1 MLTPEKII
9 RQFSLNDAHTEA
21 LTKEFTPYYD
31 ELVKLSHSLGCNEV
45 IQYNFDENNHNSE
58 WSTFNSDVDTKNL
71 QFAFEVKSGNF
82 FDPSTKKWAFR
93 NLISVSYILRSECN
107 ENYNDNYKYDIAF
120 FITDEKNSHLKCFV
134 NKMEFDLHSTLR
146 FQAINLQIRPA
157 YKAVD
162 SYLNMKECKSD
173 LLHLSETPEE
183 FISDLEN
190 EINRLED
197 FKKLLKTIK
206 AKIKLLNI

>member
-1 MLTPEKII
+1 MLTAEQII
-9 RQFSLNDAHTEA
+9 RQFSLNDAHTET
-21 LTKEFTPYYD
+21 LIKEFEPYYT
-31 ELVKLSHSLGCNEV
+31 ELMKLSHSLGCNEV

-58 WSTFNSDVDTKNL
+58 WSTFNSDVNTKNL

-82 FDPSTKKWAFR
+82 LDPSSKKWAFR

-107 ENYNDNYKYDIAF
+107 ENYNDNYKYNIAF

-134 NKMEFDLHSTLR
+134 NKMEFDFHSSLR
-146 FQAINLQIRPA
+146 FQAINLQIKPA
-157 YKAVD
+157 YKAID

>member
-21 LTKEFTPYYD
+21 LTKEFEPYYT
-31 ELVKLSHSLGCNEV
+31 ELVKLSHSLGCNE
-45 IQYNFDENNHNSE
+45 INQYNFDENNHNSE
-58 WSTFNSDVDTKNL
+58 WSTFNSDIDTKNL

-107 ENYNDNYKYDIAF
+107 ENYNDNYKYDIAC
-120 FITDEKNSHLKCFV
+120 FITDEKNSSLKCFV
-134 NKMEFDLHSTLR
+134 NKMEVDFHSSLR
-146 FQAINLQIRPA
+146 FQAVNLQIKPA
-157 YKAVD
+157 YKAID
-162 SYLNMKECKSD
+162 SYLNMKDCKSD
-173 LLHLSETPEE
+173 LLHLSETPGE

>member
-1 MLTPEKII
+1 MLTAEQII

-21 LTKEFTPYYD
+21 LTKEFEPYYD

-45 IQYNFDENNHNSE
+45 NQYNLDDNNHNAQWSE
-58 WSTFNSDVDTKNL
+58 FNRDVDQKNL

-82 FDPSTKKWAFR
+82 LDPSTKKWAFR

-107 ENYNDNYKYDIAF
+107 ENYNDTYKYAIAY

-134 NKMEFDLHSTLR
+134 NKMEFDFNSSLR
-146 FQAINLQIRPA
+146 FQAINLQLKPA
-157 YKAVD
+157 YKAID
-162 SYLNMKECKSD
+162 SYLNMKECRSD
-173 LLHLSETPEE
+173 VLHLAETPVE
-183 FISDLEN
+183 FIADLEN

>member
-21 LTKEFTPYYD
+21 LTKEFEPYYT

-45 IQYNFDENNHNSE
+45 IQYNFDEHNPE

-120 FITDEKNSHLKCFV
+120 FITNEKNSHLKCFV
-134 NKMEFDLHSTLR
+134 NKMEFNLLSSLR
-146 FQAINLQIRPA
+146 FQAINLQIKPA

>member
-21 LTKEFTPYYD
+21 LTKEFEPYYT

-45 IQYNFDENNHNSE
+45 IQYNFDENNPE
-58 WSTFNSDVDTKNL
+58 WSTFNRDIDTKNL
-71 QFAFEVKSGNF
+71 QFAFEVKSSNF
-82 FDPSTKKWAFR
+82 LDPLTKKWAFR

-134 NKMEFDLHSTLR
+134 NKMEFNLLSSLR
-146 FQAINLQIRPA
+146 FQAINLQIKPA

-162 SYLNMKECKSD
+162 SYLNMIEADCDK
-173 LLHLSETPEE
+173 LHLAETPEE

>member
-21 LTKEFTPYYD
+21 LTKEFAPYYD

-45 IQYNFDENNHNSE
+45 QQYNLDDNNHNAQWSE
-58 WSTFNSDVDTKNL
+58 FNRDVDQKNL

-82 FDPSTKKWAFR
+82 LDPSTKKWAFR

-107 ENYNDNYKYDIAF
+107 ENYNDTYKYAIAY

-134 NKMEFDLHSTLR
+134 NKMEFDFNSSLR
-146 FQAINLQIRPA
+146 FQAINLQLKPA
-157 YKAVD
+157 YKAID
-162 SYLNMKECKSD
+162 SYLNMKECRSD
-173 LLHLSETPEE
+173 VLHLAENSAE
-183 FISDLEN
+183 FIADLEN

-197 FKKLLKTIK
+197 FKKLMKTIK

>member
-21 LTKEFTPYYD
+21 LTKEFEPYYT
-31 ELVKLSHSLGCNEV
+31 ELVKLSHSLGCNE
-45 IQYNFDENNHNSE
+45 INQYNFDENNHNSE

-82 FDPSTKKWAFR
+82 FFFSSKKWGFR

-120 FITDEKNSHLKCFV
+120 FITDEKNSSLKCFV
-134 NKMEFDLHSTLR
+134 NKMEFDFHSSLR
-146 FQAINLQIRPA
+146 FQAINLQIKPA
-157 YKAVD
+157 YKAID
-162 SYLNMKECKSD
+162 SYLNMKDCKSD
-173 LLHLSETPEE
+173 LLHLSETPGE

>member
-1 MLTPEKII
+1 MLTAEQII
-9 RQFSLNDAHTEA
+9 RQFSLNDAHTKT
-21 LTKEFTPYYD
+21 LTKEFEPYYT
-31 ELVKLSHSLGCNEV
+31 ELVKLSHSLGCNE
-45 IQYNFDENNHNSE
+45 INQYNFDENNHNSE

-82 FDPSTKKWAFR
+82 FNPSTKKWAFR

-120 FITDEKNSHLKCFV
+120 FITDEKNSSLKCFV
-134 NKMEFDLHSTLR
+134 NKMEFDLHSSLR
-146 FQAINLQIRPA
+146 FQAINLQIKPA

-162 SYLNMKECKSD
+162 SYLNMKEADCDK
-173 LLHLSETPEE
+173 LHQAENPAE
-183 FISDLEN
+183 FIADLEN

>member
-21 LTKEFTPYYD
+21 LTKEFEPYYT

-45 IQYNFDENNHNSE
+45 IQYNFDEHNPE
-58 WSTFNSDVDTKNL
+58 WSTFNRDVDTKNL

-82 FDPSTKKWAFR
+82 LDPSTKKWAFR

-107 ENYNDNYKYDIAF
+107 ENFNDNYKYDIAF

-134 NKMEFDLHSTLR
+134 NKMEFNLLSSLR
-146 FQAINLQIRPA
+146 FQAINLQIKPA

-162 SYLNMKECKSD
+162 SYLNMIEANCDK
-173 LLHLSETPEE
+173 LHLAETPGE

-206 AKIKLLNI
+206 TKIKLLNI

>member
-21 LTKEFTPYYD
+21 LTKEFEPYYT

-45 IQYNFDENNHNSE
+45 IQYNFDEHNPE
-58 WSTFNSDVDTKNL
+58 WSTFNRDVDTKNL

-82 FDPSTKKWAFR
+82 LDSSTKKWAFR

-134 NKMEFDLHSTLR
+134 NKMEFNLLSSLR

-157 YKAVD
+157 YKAID
-162 SYLNMKECKSD
+162 SYLNMIEANCDK
-173 LLHLSETPEE
+173 LHLAETPGE

>member
-21 LTKEFTPYYD
+21 LTKEFEPYYT
-31 ELVKLSHSLGCNEV
+31 ELVKLSHSLGCNE
-45 IQYNFDENNHNSE
+45 INQYNFDENNHNSE
-58 WSTFNSDVDTKNL
+58 WSSFNHDVDTKNL

-82 FDPSTKKWAFR
+82 LDPSTKKWSFR

-134 NKMEFDLHSTLR
+134 NKMEFNLLSSLR
-146 FQAINLQIRPA
+146 FQAINLQIKPA

-162 SYLNMKECKSD
+162 LYLNMIEANCDK
-173 LLHLSETPEE
+173 LHLAETPGE

>member
-1 MLTPEKII
+1 MLTAEQII
-9 RQFSLNDAHTEA
+9 RQFSLNDAHTET
-21 LTKEFTPYYD
+21 LIKEFEPYYT
-31 ELVKLSHSLGCNEV
+31 ELMKLSHSLGCNEV

-58 WSTFNSDVDTKNL
+58 WSTFNSDVNTKNL

-82 FDPSTKKWAFR
+82 LDPSTKKWAFR
-93 NLISVSYILRSECN
+93 NLISVSQILRSECN
-107 ENYNDNYKYDIAF
+107 ENYNDNYKYNIAF

-134 NKMEFDLHSTLR
+134 NKMEFDFHSSLR
-146 FQAINLQIRPA
+146 FQAINLQIKPA
-157 YKAVD
+157 YKAID

>member
-21 LTKEFTPYYD
+21 LTKEFEPYYT
-31 ELVKLSHSLGCNEV
+31 ELVKLSHSLGCNE
-45 IQYNFDENNHNSE
+45 INQYNFDENNHNSE

-120 FITDEKNSHLKCFV
+120 FITNEKNSQLKCFI
-134 NKMEFDLHSTLR
+134 NKMEFNLLSSLR
-146 FQAINLQIRPA
+146 FQAINLQIKPA
-157 YKAVD
+157 YKAVN
-162 SYLNMKECKSD
+162 SYLNMIEADCDK
-173 LLHLSETPEE
+173 LHLAENPAE
-183 FISDLEN
+183 FITDLEN

-197 FKKLLKTIK
+197 FKKLLKIIK

>member
-1 MLTPEKII
+1 M
-9 RQFSLNDAHTEA
+9 
-21 LTKEFTPYYD
+21 
-31 ELVKLSHSLGCNEV
+31 KLSHSLGCNEV
-45 IQYNFDENNHNSE
+45 IQYNFNEHNPE
-58 WSTFNSDVDTKNL
+58 WSSFNHYVDTKNL

-82 FDPSTKKWAFR
+82 FDPSIKKWAFR

-107 ENYNDNYKYDIAF
+107 ENYNDTYKYDIAF

-134 NKMEFDLHSTLR
+134 NKMEFNFHSGLR
-146 FQAINLQIRPA
+146 FQAINLQIKPA

-162 SYLNMKECKSD
+162 SYLNMIEADCDK
-173 LLHLSETPEE
+173 LHLSETPGE

>member
-21 LTKEFTPYYD
+21 LTKEFEPYYT

-45 IQYNFDENNHNSE
+45 IQYNFDEHNPE

-120 FITDEKNSHLKCFV
+120 FITNEKNSHLKCFV
-134 NKMEFDLHSTLR
+134 NKMEFNLLSSLR
-146 FQAINLQIRPA
+146 FQAINLQIKPA
-157 YKAVD
+157 YKAVN
-162 SYLNMKECKSD
+162 SYLNMIDCKSD
-173 LLHLSETPEE
+173 LLHLAENPAE

-197 FKKLLKTIK
+197 FKKLLKIIK

>member
-1 MLTPEKII
+1 MLTAEQII
-9 RQFSLNDAHTEA
+9 RQFSLNDAHTET
-21 LTKEFTPYYD
+21 LIKEFEPYYT
-31 ELVKLSHSLGCNEV
+31 ELMKLSHSLGCNEV

-58 WSTFNSDVDTKNL
+58 WSTFNSDVNTKNL

-82 FDPSTKKWAFR
+82 LDPLTKKWAFR

-107 ENYNDNYKYDIAF
+107 ENYNDNYKYNIAF

-134 NKMEFDLHSTLR
+134 NKMEFDFHSSLR
-146 FQAINLQIRPA
+146 FQAINLQIKPA
-157 YKAVD
+157 YKAID

>member
-21 LTKEFTPYYD
+21 LTKEFEPYYT

-134 NKMEFDLHSTLR
+134 NKMEFNLLSSLR
-146 FQAINLQIRPA
+146 FQAINLQIKPA

-162 SYLNMKECKSD
+162 LYLNMIEANCDK
-173 LLHLSETPEE
+173 LHLAETPGE

>member
-21 LTKEFTPYYD
+21 LTKEFEPYYT

-45 IQYNFDENNHNSE
+45 IQYNFNENNPE
-58 WSTFNSDVDTKNL
+58 WSSFNRDVDTKNL

-82 FDPSTKKWAFR
+82 LDPSTKKWAFR

-134 NKMEFDLHSTLR
+134 NKMEFNFHSGLR
-146 FQAINLQIRPA
+146 FQAINLQIKPA

-162 SYLNMKECKSD
+162 SYLNMKEADCDK
-173 LLHLSETPEE
+173 LHQAETPEE

>member
-9 RQFSLNDAHTEA
+9 RQFSLNDAHTEV

-45 IQYNFDENNHNSE
+45 NQYNFDDSNHNAE
-58 WSTFNSDVDTKNL
+58 WSSFNSDVDEKNL

-93 NLISVSYILRSECN
+93 NLICVSYILRSECN
-107 ENYNDNYKYDIAF
+107 ENYNDIYKYDIAF
-120 FITDEKNSHLKCFV
+120 FITDEKHSHLKCFV
-134 NKMEFDLHSTLR
+134 NKMEYSFQSSLR
-146 FQAINLQIRPA
+146 FQAINLQLKPI

-162 SYLNMKECKSD
+162 SYLNLQEAQCD
-173 LLHLSETPEE
+173 RLHYAENPSE

-197 FKKLLKTIK
+197 FKKLLKTVK
-206 AKIKLLNI
+206 TKIKLLNI

>member
-21 LTKEFTPYYD
+21 LTKEFEPYYT

-82 FDPSTKKWAFR
+82 LDPSTKKWAFR

-134 NKMEFDLHSTLR
+134 NKMEFDFYSSLR
-146 FQAINLQIRPA
+146 FQAINLQIKPV

-162 SYLNMKECKSD
+162 SYLNMIEANCDK
-173 LLHLSETPEE
+173 LHLAETPGE

>member
-21 LTKEFTPYYD
+21 LTKEFEPYYD

-45 IQYNFDENNHNSE
+45 QQYNLDDNNHNAQWSE
-58 WSTFNSDVDTKNL
+58 FNRDVDQKNL

-82 FDPSTKKWAFR
+82 LDPSTKRWAFR

-107 ENYNDNYKYDIAF
+107 ENYNDTYKYAIAY

-134 NKMEFDLHSTLR
+134 NKMEFDFNSSLR
-146 FQAINLQIRPA
+146 FQAINLQLKPA
-157 YKAVD
+157 YKAID
-162 SYLNMKECKSD
+162 SYLNMKDCKSD
-173 LLHLSETPEE
+173 ILHLAENSAE

>member
-21 LTKEFTPYYD
+21 LIKEFEPYYT

-45 IQYNFDENNHNSE
+45 IQYNFDEHNPE
-58 WSTFNSDVDTKNL
+58 WSTFNRDVDTKNL

-82 FDPSTKKWAFR
+82 LDPSTKKWAFR

-134 NKMEFDLHSTLR
+134 NKMEFNLLSSLR
-146 FQAINLQIRPA
+146 FQAINLQIKPA
-157 YKAVD
+157 YKAID
-162 SYLNMKECKSD
+162 SYLNMIEANCDK
-173 LLHLSETPEE
+173 LHLAETPGE

>member
-21 LTKEFTPYYD
+21 LTKEFEPYYT

-45 IQYNFDENNHNSE
+45 IQYNFDEHNPE
-58 WSTFNSDVDTKNL
+58 WSTFNRDVDTKNL
-71 QFAFEVKSGNF
+71 QFVFEVKSGNF
-82 FDPSTKKWAFR
+82 LDPSTKKWAFR

-134 NKMEFDLHSTLR
+134 NKMEFDILSSLR
-146 FQAINLQIRPA
+146 FQTINLQIRPA

-162 SYLNMKECKSD
+162 SYLNMIDCKSD
-173 LLHLSETPEE
+173 LLHLAENPVE

-206 AKIKLLNI
+206 TKIKLLNI

>member
-1 MLTPEKII
+1 MLTIERII

-21 LTKEFTPYYD
+21 LTKEFEPYYT

-45 IQYNFDENNHNSE
+45 IQYNFDENNPE
-58 WSTFNSDVDTKNL
+58 WSTFNSDIDTKNL

-82 FDPSTKKWAFR
+82 LDPSTKKWAFR

-107 ENYNDNYKYDIAF
+107 ENFNDNYKYDIAF
-120 FITDEKNSHLKCFV
+120 FITDEKNSSLKCFV

-173 LLHLSETPEE
+173 LLHLAENPAE
-183 FISDLEN
+183 FIADLEN

>member
-45 IQYNFDENNHNSE
+45 QQYNLDDNNHNSQ
-58 WSTFNSDVDTKNL
+58 WSEFNRDVDQKNL

-82 FDPSTKKWAFR
+82 LDPSTKRWAFR

-107 ENYNDNYKYDIAF
+107 ENYNDTYKYAIAY

-134 NKMEFDLHSTLR
+134 NKMEFDFNSSLR
-146 FQAINLQIRPA
+146 FQAINLQLKPA
-157 YKAVD
+157 YKAID

-173 LLHLSETPEE
+173 VLHLAENSAE

>member
-21 LTKEFTPYYD
+21 LTKEFEPYYT

-45 IQYNFDENNHNSE
+45 IQYNFDEHNPE
-58 WSTFNSDVDTKNL
+58 WSTFNRDVDTKNL

-82 FDPSTKKWAFR
+82 LDPSTKKWAFR

-120 FITDEKNSHLKCFV
+120 FITNEKNSHLKCFV
-134 NKMEFDLHSTLR
+134 NKMEFNLLSSLR
-146 FQAINLQIRPA
+146 FQAINLQIKPA
-157 YKAVD
+157 YKAVN
-162 SYLNMKECKSD
+162 SYLNMIEADCDK
-173 LLHLSETPEE
+173 LHLAETPEE

>member
-21 LTKEFTPYYD
+21 LTKEFEPYYT
-31 ELVKLSHSLGCNEV
+31 ELVKLSHSLGCNE
-45 IQYNFDENNHNSE
+45 INQYNFDENNHNSE
-58 WSTFNSDVDTKNL
+58 WSTFNSDVDIKNL

-120 FITDEKNSHLKCFV
+120 FITNEKNSHLKCFV
-134 NKMEFDLHSTLR
+134 NKMEFNLLSSLR
-146 FQAINLQIRPA
+146 FQAINLQIKPA
-157 YKAVD
+157 YKAVN
-162 SYLNMKECKSD
+162 SYLNMIEADCDK
-173 LLHLSETPEE
+173 LHLAENPAE
-183 FISDLEN
+183 FITDLEN

-197 FKKLLKTIK
+197 FKKLLKIIK

>member
-1 MLTPEKII
+1 MLTAEKII
-9 RQFSLNDAHTEA
+9 QQFSLNNTHTEA
-21 LTKEFTPYYD
+21 LTKEFAPYYD

-45 IQYNFDENNHNSE
+45 NQYNLDDNNHNAE
-58 WSTFNSDVDTKNL
+58 WTEFNRDVDQKNL

-82 FDPSTKKWAFR
+82 LDPSTKKWAFR
-93 NLISVSYILRSECN
+93 NLISVSYILRSDCN
-107 ENYNDNYKYDIAF
+107 ENFNDTYKYDIAF
-120 FITDEKNSHLKCFV
+120 FITDEKHSHLKCFI
-134 NKMEFDLHSTLR
+134 NKMEYEFNSSLR
-146 FQAINLQIRPA
+146 FQAINLLIKPM
-157 YKAVD
+157 YKAVG
-162 SYLNMKECKSD
+162 SYLNMKEANFDK
-173 LLHLSETPEE
+173 LHLAENPAE

>member
-21 LTKEFTPYYD
+21 LTKEFESYYT

-45 IQYNFDENNHNSE
+45 IQYNFDEHNPE
-58 WSTFNSDVDTKNL
+58 WSTFNRDVDTKNL

-82 FDPSTKKWAFR
+82 LDPSTKKWAFR

-134 NKMEFDLHSTLR
+134 NKMEFNLLSSLR
-146 FQAINLQIRPA
+146 FQAINLQIKPA
-157 YKAVD
+157 YKAID
-162 SYLNMKECKSD
+162 SYLNMIEANCDK
-173 LLHLSETPEE
+173 LHLSETPGE

>member
-1 MLTPEKII
+1 MLTAEQII
-9 RQFSLNDAHTEA
+9 RQFSLNDAHTES
-21 LTKEFTPYYD
+21 LTKEFEPYYD

-45 IQYNFDENNHNSE
+45 NQYNLDDNNHNAQWSE
-58 WSTFNSDVDTKNL
+58 FNRDVDQKNL

-82 FDPSTKKWAFR
+82 LDPSTKKWAFR

-107 ENYNDNYKYDIAF
+107 ENYNDTYKYAIAY

-134 NKMEFDLHSTLR
+134 NKMEFDFNSSLR
-146 FQAINLQIRPA
+146 FQAINLQLKPA
-157 YKAVD
+157 YKAID
-162 SYLNMKECKSD
+162 SYLNMKECRSD
-173 LLHLSETPEE
+173 VLHLAETPIE
-183 FISDLEN
+183 FIADLEN

>member
-1 MLTPEKII
+1 MLTAEKII
-9 RQFSLNDAHTEA
+9 RQFSLNNAHTEA
-21 LTKEFTPYYD
+21 LTKEFEPYYT

-45 IQYNFDENNHNSE
+45 IQYNFDENNPE

-93 NLISVSYILRSECN
+93 NLIFVSYILRSECN

-120 FITDEKNSHLKCFV
+120 FITDEKNSSLKCFV

-173 LLHLSETPEE
+173 KLHLAENPAE

>member
-21 LTKEFTPYYD
+21 LTKEFEPYYT

-45 IQYNFDENNHNSE
+45 IQYNFDKNNPE
-58 WSTFNSDVDTKNL
+58 WSSFNQDVDTKNL

-82 FDPSTKKWAFR
+82 LDPSTKKWAFR

-134 NKMEFDLHSTLR
+134 NKMEFDLLSSLR
-146 FQAINLQIRPA
+146 FQTINLQIRPA

-162 SYLNMKECKSD
+162 SYLNMIDCKSD
-173 LLHLSETPEE
+173 LLHLAENPVE

>member
-21 LTKEFTPYYD
+21 LTKEFEPYYT

-45 IQYNFDENNHNSE
+45 IQYNFDENNPE
-58 WSTFNSDVDTKNL
+58 WSTFNSDIDTKNL

-82 FDPSTKKWAFR
+82 LDPSTKKWAFR

-107 ENYNDNYKYDIAF
+107 ENFNDNYKYDIAF
-120 FITDEKNSHLKCFV
+120 FITDEKNSSLKCFV

-173 LLHLSETPEE
+173 LLHLAENPAE
-183 FISDLEN
+183 FIADLEN

>member
-21 LTKEFTPYYD
+21 LTKEFEPYYT

-45 IQYNFDENNHNSE
+45 IQYNFNEHNPE
-58 WSTFNSDVDTKNL
+58 WSTFNRDVDTKNL

-82 FDPSTKKWAFR
+82 LDPSTKKWAFR

-134 NKMEFDLHSTLR
+134 NKMEFNLLSSLR
-146 FQAINLQIRPA
+146 FQAINLQIKPA
-157 YKAVD
+157 YKAVN
-162 SYLNMKECKSD
+162 SYLNMIEADCDK
-173 LLHLSETPEE
+173 LHLAETPEE

>member
-1 MLTPEKII
+1 MLTAEQII
-9 RQFSLNDAHTEA
+9 RQFSLNDAHTES
-21 LTKEFTPYYD
+21 LTKEFEPYYD

-45 IQYNFDENNHNSE
+45 NQYNLDDNNHNAQWSE
-58 WSTFNSDVDTKNL
+58 FNRDVDQKNL

-82 FDPSTKKWAFR
+82 LDPSTKKWAFR

-107 ENYNDNYKYDIAF
+107 ENYNDTYKYAIAY

-134 NKMEFDLHSTLR
+134 NKMEFDFNSSLR
-146 FQAINLQIRPA
+146 FQAINLQLKPA
-157 YKAVD
+157 YKAID
-162 SYLNMKECKSD
+162 SYLNMKECRSD
-173 LLHLSETPEE
+173 VLHLAETPVE
-183 FISDLEN
+183 FIADLEN